1 MDIFKIAII
10 GIAGTLLAGIL
21 KEQKKEYALYVG
33 LATVIVIF
41 SMIIKQLS
49 AIFDFF
55 RIWQQDMSYG
65 EFYVPVILKILGV
78 AYIADFTSQ
87 ICKDAGENAIGGKVD
102 MAGKVMVFYLAIPVM
117 TSIMELINTLLPG

>member
-55 RIWQQDMSYG
+55 RIWQQDMSY
-65 EFYVPVILKILGV
+65 
-78 AYIADFTSQ
+78 
-87 ICKDAGENAIGGKVD
+87 
-102 MAGKVMVFYLAIPVM
+102 
-117 TSIMELINTLLPG
+117 